1 MQKFTSLPTPKFVD
15 LSTEEE
21 ILSAEASSIYGGL
34 PSSDQAV
41 IEKPTRLQQ
50 PIDSAPAVANTPAHT
65 QTSNWS
71 LGLQNMLEE
80 PPADFPRYLVLG
92 GMVFFLAFGSWAWLG
107 KVQEVGQARGRLV
120 PQGEVYKLNPV
131 ESGKA
136 IRLAV
141 HEGDTVKVGDTLV
154 ELDTT
159 EAASEV
165 MRLQQQLSA
174 YTVELNQKQG
184 IVARNQLEAQ
194 KRLAIASANVQA
206 QQAGVTAAREK
217 VTTTQK
223 LLTLMQNQLTA
234 SQARLQKLEP
244 LAATSQE
251 RLQQLRAD
259 VVANQ
264 ARIARLK
271 VLVDEGAIS
280 REYLFQAEQSV
291 RDRISAIS
299 QSQLQEDALTK
310 ERLFQAEQALR
321 DRTSDITHNQ
331 GELQQSLAE
340 VAQLQAGLIQK
351 QAEFSAVQLENQQQQ
366 QQMQLEISQ
375 LKAKIAESQN
385 LLGVARTKLAQ
396 RFIVAPVDGVVSSL
410 SIRNPGEFVQTGQTI
425 AEIAPRTAPLILS
438 ASLPNQEA
446 GFVKVGMDVKVKLDA
461 YPYQDFGVV
470 TGKVTAISPDTKVDK
485 QQGEVYR
492 VEVNLDRSY
501 VNANQQTIAFKA
513 GQTATADIII
523 RQRRIADLLLDP
535 IKQLQKGGL
544 DL

>member
-1 MQKFTSLPTPKFVD
+1 MKKLYSLPTTKFVD
-15 LSTEEE
+15 LSAEE
-21 ILSAEASSIYGGL
+21 ILSAEASSIYGGS
-34 PSSDQAV
+34 PSSSQPV
-41 IEKPTRLQQ
+41 IEKPTRIQQ
-50 PIDSAPAVANTPAHT
+50 PIASELPVRNVPATS
-65 QTSNWS
+65 QTNWS
-71 LGLQNMLEE
+71 LGLQNILEE

-92 GMVFFLAFGSWAWLG
+92 GMVFLLSFGTWAWLG
-107 KVQEVGQARGRLV
+107 KVQDVGQARGRLV

-136 IRLAV
+136 IRLTV
-141 HEGDTVKVGDTLV
+141 REGDAVKVGDTLV

-159 EAASEV
+159 EAASAV
-165 MRLQQQLSA
+165 MRLQQQLAA
-174 YTVELNQKQG
+174 YNIELNQKQQ
-184 IVARNQLEAQ
+184 IIARNKLEAQ
-194 KRLAIASANVQA
+194 KRMAIAEASVQA
-206 QQAGVTAAREK
+206 QQAGVTAAQEK
-217 VTTTQK
+217 VRTTKK
-223 LLTLMQNQLTA
+223 LLALMQSQLAA

-244 LAATSQE
+244 LTATSQE

-280 REYLFQAEQSV
+280 REYLFQAEQAV

-321 DRTSDITHNQ
+321 DRTSDITQNQ

-351 QAEFSAVQLENQQQQ
+351 QAELSTVQLESQQQL
-366 QQMQLEISQ
+366 QQMELDISQ
-375 LKAKIAESQN
+375 LKAKIAVSQN
-385 LLGVARTKLAQ
+385 LLGTARTKLAQ

-410 SIRNPGEFVQTGQTI
+410 NIRNPGEFVQTGQTI
-425 AEIAPRTAPLILS
+425 AEIAPRTAPLVLT
-438 ASLPNQEA
+438 ANLPNREA
-446 GFVKVGMDVKVKLDA
+446 GFVKVGMEVKVKFDA
-461 YPYQDFGVV
+461 YPYQDFGIV

-485 QQGEVYR
+485 QQGEFYR
-492 VEVNLDRSY
+492 VEVNLERSY
-501 VNANQQTIAFKA
+501 ITANQQTIPFKA